1 MGFDELHFNGG
12 LKPVSVASR
21 KVCGVQRYK
30 VHHYQDLNALLGQ
43 NWHIRIV
50 HKRGE
55 YNYVILDTMEF
66 YLRKNRPVIE
76 YVCAVCSSSEQLVC
90 EPVEVDAGLSLV
102 VTFVVGYGIP
112 ATFEQCFTSNY
123 IIFVKTVSYNSVVV
137 ITYCGK
143 QNWYMFIVMT
153 M

>member
-1 MGFDELHFNGG
+1 
-12 LKPVSVASR
+12 
-21 KVCGVQRYK
+21 
-30 VHHYQDLNALLGQ
+30 
-43 NWHIRIV
+43 
-50 HKRGE
+50 
-55 YNYVILDTMEF
+55 MEF

-102 VTFVVGYGIP
+102 VMCLLLVM
-112 ATFEQCFTSNY
+112 ALQQCFTSNY